1 MSKCWIH
8 PVCPNVG
15 FTLYVQMLDS
25 PCMSRCWIHPV
36 CPDVGFILY
45 VQMLDSPCISKCWI
59 YSVQMLDS
67 PCMSKTF
74 FKSQQCFCLFK
85 LFIFVCS
92 FKAKM
97 TGAVVNQALSSLLDG
112 WLKIT
117 LTIPLNVYY
126 IPEFRS
132 IFLFYFTSSI

>member
-1 MSKCWIH
+1 MTKSTAKVVSSNSLLNVGFTLYVQMLDSPCMSKCCIH
-8 PVCPNVG
+8 PACPNVG

-25 PCMSRCWIHPV
+25 PCMS
-36 CPDVGFILY
+36 
-45 VQMLDSPCISKCWI
+45 
-59 YSVQMLDS
+59 
-67 PCMSKTF
+67 KTF
-74 FKSQQCFCLFK
+74 FKSQRCLCLFK

-92 FKAKM
+92 FKAKI

-117 LTIPLNVYY
+117 LTILLNVYY